1 MSKHNRLSR
10 HRERRPSRVAALAMS
25 AIAGCTVGLGVLAS
39 AATAQADDCVDSD
52 LACGWF
58 SGILNGNALQLGTN
72 GNGNTNQIGIAN
84 GNIANGQL
92 NIPILSPVIAGGN
105 AVNAAPT
112 LGGLAHRW
120 CGDQCR
126 RRRGCTGRRRGDSAS
141 TRQSPVWES
150 AAPISVRRWAVW
162 GSAAGESAQPSGVDR
177 WRGGPG
183 DCRRSN
189 GTGSAPRRAG
199 TGGQDRFA
207 NGWRRQRIPAEVAAR
222 PTPRATGGE
231 GDGGDADND
240 QEAGDGEGGDANSN
254 QNITR
259 GGNATSTGSATSG
272 TANGGAASGGSA
284 TQRRQR
290 QCRRQ
295 PVQQHST
302 NNTSS
307 GNGNNSSNST
317 G

>member
-1 MSKHNRLSR
+1 MSKHNRSRGPRSSAKLSR
-10 HRERRPSRVAALAMS
+10 TLAMS

-58 SGILNGNALQLGTN
+58 SDFLSDNNLQLGMN

-112 LGGLAHRW
+112 LGGLAIGGAGTSVAADVDVPVAGAAVGINPAIAGLGVGGSNLGAALGGLALGGW
-120 CGDQCR
+120 GV
-126 RRRGCTGRRRGDSAS
+126 GAGLPVSTGG
-141 TRQSPVWES
+141 V
-150 AAPISVRRWAVW
+150 AAPVN
-162 GSAAGESAQPSGVDR
+162 AGLQTGV
-177 WRGGPG
+177 GGLGP
-183 DCRRSN
+183 
-189 GTGSAPRRAG
+189 GTGSQTVGGGETTAG
-199 TGGQDRFA
+199 GGSSTA
-207 NGWRRQRIPAEVAAR
+207 NIN
-222 PTPRATGGE
+222 ATGAGAE
-231 GDGGDADND
+231 GGDAEND
-240 QEAGDGEGGDANSN
+240 QEAGDGEGGDASSN

-259 GGNATSTGSATSG
+259 GGNATSSGSATSG

-284 TQRRQR
+284 SSGANANAGGNQ
-290 QCRRQ
+290 
-295 PVQQHST
+295 S

-307 GNGNNSSNST
+307 NNTSSNNGNNSSSSN